1 MEFEKI
7 ELNPQSA
14 VIQRRVEAVVNGLVR
29 GYDEVMGRLHLGGRK
44 GDYDDIHYEFNG
56 GAKDELR
63 KKHYDKSMRL
73 LWKAED
79 KAPWLDFRDC
89 TVEELTLLS
98 MAEKSMDR
106 EELRELKRVRSEE
119 FREKI
124 MTEYTERER
133 QAIVNVLSL
142 IGHGEAY
149 AWLVST
155 ELLNEVKSTGARGAL
170 TMQVLEEAKHFV
182 VLRELL
188 QAFECEIP
196 RMPVWEYLLL
206 ERGFKSKGVEK
217 FFAMNVVVEGFA
229 LGLFGMMST
238 LPGLEILRLFHRD
251 ESRHTALPSNYLKEF
266 PLTTWQKRNPFARA
280 HRLSL
285 ILPLVPAVALGEE
298 DLAELGIDAFDF
310 AGATARKV
318 FHLSD
323 RVGFSFPISTSALTS
338 VLNAAFNA
346 VASYT
351 RVEHTKKDYLQ
362 AETTRGEPELQTE
375 AEVFGLKRRRTPTEA
390 TRRASGASYD
400 GDARPAA

>member
-14 VIQRRVEAVVNGLVR
+14 KIQRRVEEVVNRLVR
-29 GYDEVMGRLHLGGRK
+29 GYDGLMGRLHLGGRK

-56 GAKDELR
+56 GAQDQLR

-73 LWKAED
+73 LWKAEEQ
-79 KAPWLDFRDC
+79 APWLNFRDC
-89 TVEELTLLS
+89 TMEELTLLS

-106 EELRELKRVRSEE
+106 DELRELKRVRSQE
-119 FREKI
+119 FRDKI
-124 MTEYTERER
+124 MSEYTERER

-196 RMPVWEYLLL
+196 RMPIWEYLLL

-238 LPGLEILRLFHRD
+238 LPGLEVLRLFHRD

-266 PLTTWQKRNPFARA
+266 PLTAWQKRSPFARS

-285 ILPLVPAVALGEE
+285 ILPLVPAVALAEE

-318 FHLSD
+318 LHLSD
-323 RVGFSFPISTSALTS
+323 RVGFSFPISTSALSS
-338 VLNAAFNA
+338 VLNVAFNA
-346 VASYT
+346 VASYS
-351 RVEHTKKDYLQ
+351 RVDHTKKDYLQ
-362 AETTRGEPELQTE
+362 AETTRGEEELE
-375 AEVFGLKRRRTPTEA
+375 VEEEVFGLKRQRKSTGGNAQPIA
-390 TRRASGASYD
+390 QA
-400 GDARPAA
+400 

>member
-1 MEFEKI
+1 MQFEKI

-14 VIQRRVEAVVNGLVR
+14 KIQRHLEELLNGLVR
-29 GYDEVMGRLHLGGRK
+29 GYDGVMGRLHLGGRK
-44 GDYDDIHYEFNG
+44 GDYDDVHYEFNG
-56 GAKDELR
+56 GAKDQIR
-63 KKHYDKSMRL
+63 KKHYDKSLRL
-73 LWKAED
+73 LWKAEEN
-79 KAPWLDFRDC
+79 APWLDFRDC
-89 TVEELTLLS
+89 TSEELTLLS
-98 MAEKSMDR
+98 MAEKSLDK
-106 EELRELKRVRSEE
+106 EELRELKRVRSQE
-119 FREKI
+119 FRDKI
-124 MTEYTERER
+124 KAEYTPRER
-133 QAIVNVLSL
+133 QAVVNVLSL

-188 QAFECEIP
+188 QAFDCEIP
-196 RMPVWEYLLL
+196 RMSIYEYVLL

-251 ESRHTALPSNYLKEF
+251 ESRHTALPANYLKEF
-266 PLTTWQKRNPFARA
+266 PLTAWQKKNPFAQAR
-280 HRLSL
+280 RLSL

-338 VLNAAFNA
+338 VLNVAFNA
-346 VASYT
+346 VASLS
-351 RVEHTKKDYLQ
+351 RANHTKKDYLQ
-362 AETTRGEPELQTE
+362 AETTRGKEELEVE
-375 AEVFGLKRRRTPTEA
+375 AEVFGLKQRRSPTPDDSRT
-390 TRRASGASYD
+390 ASAET
-400 GDARPAA
+400 AA

>member
-1 MEFEKI
+1 
-7 ELNPQSA
+7 
-14 VIQRRVEAVVNGLVR
+14 
-29 GYDEVMGRLHLGGRK
+29 HLGGRK

-56 GAKDELR
+56 GAKDQLR

-79 KAPWLDFRDC
+79 QAPWLGFRDC
-89 TVEELTLLS
+89 TAEELTLLS
-98 MAEKSMDR
+98 MAEKSMNR

-119 FREKI
+119 FRDTI

-155 ELLNEVKSTGARGAL
+155 ELLNEVKSTGARSAL

-188 QAFECEIP
+188 EAFECEIP
-196 RMPVWEYLLL
+196 RMSIYEYLLL

-251 ESRHTALPSNYLKEF
+251 ESRHTALPTNYLKEF
-266 PLTTWQKRNPFARA
+266 PLTKWQRRNLFARV

-323 RVGFSFPISTSALTS
+323 RVGFSFPIPTSVLTS
-338 VLNAAFNA
+338 VLNVAFNA

-351 RVEHTKKDYLQ
+351 RADHTKKDYLQ
-362 AETTRGEPELQTE
+362 AETTRGKEELQTE
-375 AEVFGLKRRRTPTEA
+375 AEVFGLNRGRTPTEA
-390 TRRASGASYD
+390 ARRASEASYKS
-400 GDARPAA
+400 DARPAA

>member
-14 VIQRRVEAVVNGLVR
+14 VIQRRVEEVANSLVR
-29 GYDEVMGRLHLGGRK
+29 GYDGVMGRLHLGGRK

-56 GAKDELR
+56 GAQDQLR

-73 LWKAED
+73 LWKAEEQ
-79 KAPWLDFRDC
+79 APWLDFRDC
-89 TVEELTLLS
+89 TAEELALLT

-106 EELRELKRVRSEE
+106 EELRELKRVRSQE
-119 FREKI
+119 FRDTI
-124 MTEYTERER
+124 MSEYTERER

-170 TMQVLEEAKHFV
+170 TMQVLEEAKHFI

-196 RMPVWEYLLL
+196 RMSVWEYLLL
-206 ERGFKSKGVEK
+206 ERGFKSKGIEK

-266 PLTTWQKRNPFARA
+266 PLTAWQKRNPFARA

-285 ILPLVPAVALGEE
+285 ILPLIPAVALGEE

-318 FHLSD
+318 LHLSD
-323 RVGFSFPISTSALTS
+323 RVGFSFPISTAALSS

-351 RVEHTKKDYLQ
+351 RAEHTKKDYLQ
-362 AETTRGEPELQTE
+362 AETTRGEAELEVE
-375 AEVFGLKRRRTPTEA
+375 AEVFGLKRKRKSTQGNAQA
-390 TRRASGASYD
+390 TA
-400 GDARPAA
+400 PV

>member
-1 MEFEKI
+1 M
-7 ELNPQSA
+7 NT
-14 VIQRRVEAVVNGLVR
+14 LVR

-56 GAKDELR
+56 GAKDQLR

-79 KAPWLDFRDC
+79 QAPWLGFRDC

-106 EELRELKRVRSEE
+106 EELRELKRVRSQDC
-119 FREKI
+119 RHTI

-155 ELLNEVKSTGARGAL
+155 GLLNEVKSTGAPSAL

-196 RMPVWEYLLL
+196 RMPIWEYLLL

-238 LPGLEILRLFHRD
+238 LPGLEILRL
-251 ESRHTALPSNYLKEF
+251 S
-266 PLTTWQKRNPFARA
+266 
-280 HRLSL
+280 
-285 ILPLVPAVALGEE
+285 
-298 DLAELGIDAFDF
+298 
-310 AGATARKV
+310 
-318 FHLSD
+318 
-323 RVGFSFPISTSALTS
+323 
-338 VLNAAFNA
+338 
-346 VASYT
+346 
-351 RVEHTKKDYLQ
+351 
-362 AETTRGEPELQTE
+362 
-375 AEVFGLKRRRTPTEA
+375 
-390 TRRASGASYD
+390 
-400 GDARPAA
+400 

>member
-14 VIQRRVEAVVNGLVR
+14 VIQRRVEAVVNSLVR
-29 GYDEVMGRLHLGGRK
+29 GYDGVMGRLHLGGRK

-56 GAKDELR
+56 GAKDQLR

-73 LWKAED
+73 LWKAEEQ
-79 KAPWLDFRDC
+79 APWLDFRDC
-89 TVEELTLLS
+89 TAEELTLLS
-98 MAEKSMDR
+98 MAEKSMDK
-106 EELRELKRVRSEE
+106 EELRELKRVRSQE
-119 FREKI
+119 FRDTI
-124 MTEYTERER
+124 MSEYTERER

-170 TMQVLEEAKHFV
+170 TMQVLEEAKHFI

-196 RMPVWEYLLL
+196 RMSIWEYLLL
-206 ERGFKSKGVEK
+206 ERGFKSKGIEK

-266 PLTTWQKRNPFARA
+266 PLTAWQKRNPLARA

-318 FHLSD
+318 LHLSD
-323 RVGFSFPISTSALTS
+323 RVGFSFPISTSALSS

-351 RVEHTKKDYLQ
+351 RAEHTKKDYLQ
-362 AETTRGEPELQTE
+362 AETTRGEAELEVE
-375 AEVFGLKRRRTPTEA
+375 AEVFGLKRQRKSTQGNAQA
-390 TRRASGASYD
+390 TA
-400 GDARPAA
+400 PV